1 LALSC
6 RRNSVGE
13 ASTVSRIAVG
23 IHIIAGTTLCPAG
36 REGVVKVLRKLG
48 NLERIR
54 SERSLTVEEL
64 SKASGVPRNTI
75 VGLEEGTRKAQKVT
89 VTRLAEVLGVEPD
102 ELANEEGV
110 TILEERE
117 GDRVR
122 VVKQYDDYTLEMSYD
137 TSNLDEAYRLILEG
151 WDGWEEFRRRM
162 PTLEERFGREWV
174 VEFLSRVVQARLT
187 GQKFVPPEPPRND

>member
-1 LALSC
+1 
-6 RRNSVGE
+6 
-13 ASTVSRIAVG
+13 
-23 IHIIAGTTLCPAG
+23 
-36 REGVVKVLRKLG
+36 VVKVLRKLG

-151 WDGWEEFRRRM
+151 WDGWEEFRRHM

>member
-1 LALSC
+1 M
-6 RRNSVGE
+6 
-13 ASTVSRIAVG
+13 
-23 IHIIAGTTLCPAG
+23 
-36 REGVVKVLRKLG
+36 
-48 NLERIR
+48 
-54 SERSLTVEEL
+54 
-64 SKASGVPRNTI
+64 
-75 VGLEEGTRKAQKVT
+75 T

>member
-1 LALSC
+1 M
-6 RRNSVGE
+6 
-13 ASTVSRIAVG
+13 
-23 IHIIAGTTLCPAG
+23 
-36 REGVVKVLRKLG
+36 RKLG

-137 TSNLDEAYRLILEG
+137 TSNRRVFVIEAFEG
-151 WDGWEEFRRRM
+151 ATTRATWMRR
-162 PTLEERFGREWV
+162 T
-174 VEFLSRVVQARLT
+174 A
-187 GQKFVPPEPPRND
+187 